1 MERNTYFFFLVL
13 AVLGL
18 GCCAGF
24 FKLWRVGATPSCGA
38 QAIVVASLVADM
50 GSRGVGISSSGFW
63 ALEHS
68 FNSCTQAEL
77 LCGIWELYR
86 PGVRPGVK
94 PVSPAG
100 RWILYR

>member
-1 MERNTYFFFLVL
+1 MERNPYFFFFSFGCG
-13 AVLGL
+13 VLGL

-68 FNSCTQAEL
+68 FNSCTWA
-77 LCGIWELYR
+77 
-86 PGVRPGVK
+86 
-94 PVSPAG
+94 
-100 RWILYR
+100 